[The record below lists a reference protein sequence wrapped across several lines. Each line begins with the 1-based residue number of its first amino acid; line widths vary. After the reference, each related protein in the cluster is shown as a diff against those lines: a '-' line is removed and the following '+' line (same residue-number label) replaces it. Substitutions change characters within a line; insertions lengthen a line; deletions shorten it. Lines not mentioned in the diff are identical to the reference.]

1 MLALPRSQIGGQSGV
16 RFAARFFIDAL
27 SMWVGELLRVLSILK
42 MAERR
47 GSPSTPAPLQYLSLK
62 APVQSIRGGVARS
75 DGVVRRPRASM
86 FPLAS
91 SALHAQHLFQRVH
104 DLDQV

>member
-1 MLALPRSQIGGQSGV
+1 MPALPRSQIGGQSGA

-62 APVQSIRGGVARS
+62 APFTAYEAGWREATGWLGQLGVTQ
-75 DGVVRRPRASM
+75 
-86 FPLAS
+86 LKLK
-91 SALHAQHLFQRVH
+91 LHYAINSLLVLHYLGAIP
-104 DLDQV
+104 